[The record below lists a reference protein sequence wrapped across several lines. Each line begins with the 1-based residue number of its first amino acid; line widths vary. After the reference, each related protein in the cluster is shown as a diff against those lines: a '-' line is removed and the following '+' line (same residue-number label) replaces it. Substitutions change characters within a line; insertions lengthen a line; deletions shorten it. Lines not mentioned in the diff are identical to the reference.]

1 MVKHNKNFKSK
12 KKQSLK
18 KKALRKTKRKG
29 GKKSKKNIGGFG
41 AFMKRDMCE
50 PRIARFNVTE
60 NDYENK
66 TYEDTTSAIHGYISS
81 ENFKE
86 KLHEFYYPKW
96 KKAVNGNADAREY
109 FGRPKLFGKSAPTI
123 KFAFDTSESC
133 TNSNEK
139 VITTA
144 MGFFSKSADAHRSDT
159 KPMIIKIFTFDYN
172 DQYEF
177 ATSTNKIQPQPK
189 PRPILQQASEDN
201 FLKNLEDYG
210 FFQIE
215 DRKRDSIE
223 EKYCTIRLPSHIRSD
238 SKNFRTV
245 ITDDLQ
251 KSDKNFLNNTWYV
264 FYKHHSWDNSLFS
277 KEEDKYFQYGNPDNK
292 ITGEEFI
299 DLLDN
304 NWTQAKNVDSTTLE
318 LQGATSREEKQ
329 RAKER
334 AYEKNHNANIN
345 VKEQNLVL
353 KYFILVREFAKFLDS
368 CNQ

>member
-29 GKKSKKNIGGFG
+29 GKKSKKKIGGFG
-41 AFMKRDMCE
+41 AFMKREMCE

-66 TYEDTTSAIHGYISS
+66 TYKDTTSAIHGYISS
-81 ENFKE
+81 KNFKE
-86 KLHEFYYPKW
+86 LLHKFYHKKW
-96 KKAVNGNADAREY
+96 KKAVQGDADARIY
-109 FGRPKLFGKSAPTI
+109 FGRPKLFGNLTYPTI
-123 KFAFDTSESC
+123 KFAFDTNVSCDNQVESIE
-133 TNSNEK
+133 TD
-139 VITTA
+139 A
-144 MGFFSKSADAHRSDT
+144 MGFFSKSADEHRSIT

-177 ATSTNKIQPQPK
+177 ATSINKIQPQPPK
-189 PRPILQQASEDN
+189 PILEQASEDN

-245 ITDDLQ
+245 ITNDLQ
-251 KSDKNFLNNTWYV
+251 KSDKNFLNNKWYV
-264 FYKHHSWDNSLFS
+264 FYKHHSWDNSFFGNNN
-277 KEEDKYFQYGNPDNK
+277 KYFQYGNPDNK
-292 ITGEEFI
+292 ISGSEFI
-299 DLLDN
+299 DLLDSK
-304 NWTQAKNVDSTTLE
+304 WTQAINVDSTTLE

-329 RAKER
+329 RANER
-334 AYEKNHNANIN
+334 AYEKNNNTN
-345 VKEQNLVL
+345 NKVKEQNLVV
-353 KYFILVREFAKFLDS
+353 KDFILVREFAQFLDS
-368 CNQ
+368 CKQ